1 MIAKPHTE
9 VVVNMSRTHGCIP
22 FAERSVML
30 HLHPGAAAYMR
41 RVVDRKMIAIQ
52 PFVHPRATRFT
63 ALETDDGL
71 TNRPTP

>member
-1 MIAKPHTE
+1 
-9 VVVNMSRTHGCIP
+9 
-22 FAERSVML
+22 ML